1 MLRRFFGHF
10 ERKFNRP
17 LRHVLRKISTF
28 LSSWPTIAP
37 LPLVLPT
44 YLYKYGTYTRYKLMY
59 SSKSMFLEFS
69 LSCLMG
75 IYWRFEAMNCHFQ
88 SLFLAELSDG
98 MS

>member
-1 MLRRFFGHF
+1 
-10 ERKFNRP
+10 
-17 LRHVLRKISTF
+17 
-28 LSSWPTIAP
+28 
-37 LPLVLPT
+37 
-44 YLYKYGTYTRYKLMY
+44 MY

>member
-10 ERKFNRP
+10 ERKLHRH
-17 LRHVLRKISTF
+17 LKHVLRKISIF

-44 YLYKYGTYTRYKLMY
+44 YLYKYGTYKLMY